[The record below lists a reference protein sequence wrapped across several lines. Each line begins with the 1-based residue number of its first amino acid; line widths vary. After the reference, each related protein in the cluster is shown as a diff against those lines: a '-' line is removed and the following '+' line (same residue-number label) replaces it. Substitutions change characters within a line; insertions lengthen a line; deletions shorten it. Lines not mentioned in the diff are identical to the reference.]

1 MVLAAPSGMQMREMY
16 LPVTVSSSDMNPRVI
31 SSAHAEL
38 ETASDSSS
46 PVDGGSVLRMV
57 VRTGRKGRNCL
68 PDLTFSRASN
78 NAFFRLLLSNLST
91 QEKTK
96 SAAPSNT
103 QQRRRRSGLIK
114 TLKRLAANQIIFLLK
129 RKKNQIIFNDN
140 GNKRPERGR
149 TRIPL
154 ERGSMGN

>member
-103 QQRRRRSGLIK
+103 QQRRRRRSGLIK
-114 TLKRLAANQIIFLLK
+114 TLKRLAANQIIFLLE
-129 RKKNQIIFNDN
+129 RKKKLYSTTT
-140 GNKRPERGR
+140 GTSGR
-149 TRIPL
+149 SGEGR
-154 ERGSMGN
+154 ESR